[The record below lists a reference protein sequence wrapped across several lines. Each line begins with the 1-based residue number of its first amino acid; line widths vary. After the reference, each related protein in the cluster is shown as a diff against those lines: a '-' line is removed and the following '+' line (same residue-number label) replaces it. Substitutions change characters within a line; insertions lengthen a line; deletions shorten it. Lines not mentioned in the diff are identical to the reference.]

1 MGLDKE
7 KVGVVVTEVVP
18 GSPAAEKNLQ
28 VGDLLRRFGQRPVKG
43 VADLTK
49 DIKDAEE
56 GGRSG
61 ILISIERDGRER
73 FLQIGFAK
81 K

>member
-1 MGLDKE
+1 M
-7 KVGVVVTEVVP
+7 
-18 GSPAAEKNLQ
+18 
-28 VGDLLRRFGQRPVKG
+28 KG
-43 VADLTK
+43 VAELTK
-49 DIKDAEE
+49 DIEDAEE

-61 ILISIERDGRER
+61 ILILIERDGRER